1 MSLIYQFNIPASSQP
16 FKWLEKDACMQFTV
30 YRKRLVTT
38 CKRTSPRRGTTPT
51 PETWFTWVACHDP
64 PWRTGWHR
72 QRGRLRLKYTR
83 VAVVTEH
90 RWSTLGWGRKLA
102 RRESQDKDRKS
113 PNMRHTWGVFS
124 KLGRKY
130 ITYSKTHVTC
140 PNTINFTVIIYMC
153 ICLHLNI

>member
-1 MSLIYQFNIPASSQP
+1 MH
-16 FKWLEKDACMQFTV
+16 V
-30 YRKRLVTT
+30 YCKRLVNT
-38 CKRTSPRRGTTPT
+38 CKWTSLRCGTTPT

-83 VAVVTEH
+83 LAVVTEH

-130 ITYSKTHVTC
+130 ITYAKQS
-140 PNTINFTVIIYMC
+140 PNTINATVIIYMC
-153 ICLHLNI
+153 ICNTVALAQNKHTMLICSSKWRNIMSSMFLYRWN